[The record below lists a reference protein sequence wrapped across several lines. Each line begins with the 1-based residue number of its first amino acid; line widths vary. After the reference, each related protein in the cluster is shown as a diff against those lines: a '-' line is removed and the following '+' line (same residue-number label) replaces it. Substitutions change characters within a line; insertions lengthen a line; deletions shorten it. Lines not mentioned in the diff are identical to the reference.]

1 MSFLAIYAE
10 QDASRPQL
18 ITTDGAR
25 IASELEAEGIRFER
39 WTAGCELR
47 DPTDQAQ
54 VLAAYADDVAR
65 LKLENGFVTAD
76 VIGLTPDHPER
87 EALRG
92 KFLDEHRHAEH
103 EVRFFVRGSGIFY
116 LHLGER
122 VLAVGCE
129 KDDLIA
135 VPAGTAHWF
144 DMGPTPDFTAIRL
157 FTNPEGWVANFTDND
172 IATRFPRH
180 EALAEHFTQTAAPHS
195 QEESA

>member
-172 IATRFPRH
+172 IAARFPRH

-195 QEESA
+195 QEFA

>member
-18 ITTDGAR
+18 ITTDGER
-25 IASELEAEGIRFER
+25 IARELEAEGIRFER
-39 WTAGCELR
+39 WTAGCEMR

-65 LKLENGFVTAD
+65 LKSESGFVTAD

-116 LHLGER
+116 LHLGKR

-135 VPAGTAHWF
+135 VPAGTPHWF

-157 FTNPEGWVANFTDND
+157 FTNPEGWIADFTTSD
-172 IATRFPRH
+172 IAARFPRH

-195 QEESA
+195 QESA

>member
-65 LKLENGFVTAD
+65 LKL
-76 VIGLTPDHPER
+76 
-87 EALRG
+87 
-92 KFLDEHRHAEH
+92 
-103 EVRFFVRGSGIFY
+103 
-116 LHLGER
+116 
-122 VLAVGCE
+122 
-129 KDDLIA
+129 
-135 VPAGTAHWF
+135 
-144 DMGPTPDFTAIRL
+144 
-157 FTNPEGWVANFTDND
+157 
-172 IATRFPRH
+172 
-180 EALAEHFTQTAAPHS
+180 
-195 QEESA
+195 